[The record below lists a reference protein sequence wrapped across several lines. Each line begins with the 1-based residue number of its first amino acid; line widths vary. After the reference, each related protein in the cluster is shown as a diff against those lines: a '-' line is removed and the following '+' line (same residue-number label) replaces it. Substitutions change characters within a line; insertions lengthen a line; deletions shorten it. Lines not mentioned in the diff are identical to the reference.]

1 MAKSRSLTRETMAYI
16 LSSIPYFRC
25 LVRREFTQD
34 LQEGHGEYIE
44 AVAYGV
50 RCIRGHSLWFQT
62 MLVEPHG
69 GASFMV
75 PIQALTTKPVPPPEQ
90 TLIQPWDVF
99 SSDFGVHAFDL
110 VKHGKVEVLPS
121 RSPGRYKF
129 SLDFTGSDLADDPEQ
144 HKHLHVVELDDGQ
157 IGAFPNNRMLW
168 SDPAFWNLTTEK
180 PSFKSLSME
189 FRAE

>member
-1 MAKSRSLTRETMAYI
+1 MAYI

-25 LVRREFTQD
+25 LVRREFTQN
-34 LQEGHGEYIE
+34 LESGHGDYIH

-50 RCIRGHSLWFQT
+50 RCIRGSSLWFQT
-62 MLVEPHG
+62 MLVEPYG

-90 TLIQPWDVF
+90 NLIQPWDVF

-110 VKHGKVEVLPS
+110 VKFGKVEVLPD
-121 RSPGRYKF
+121 RAGGRYKF

-144 HKHLHVVELDDGQ
+144 HKHLHVVELDSGQ
-157 IGAFPNNRMLW
+157 IGAFPNNRILW
-168 SDPAFWNLTTEK
+168 SDPAFWDLTKDK
-180 PSFKSLSME
+180 PKFKSLSCD